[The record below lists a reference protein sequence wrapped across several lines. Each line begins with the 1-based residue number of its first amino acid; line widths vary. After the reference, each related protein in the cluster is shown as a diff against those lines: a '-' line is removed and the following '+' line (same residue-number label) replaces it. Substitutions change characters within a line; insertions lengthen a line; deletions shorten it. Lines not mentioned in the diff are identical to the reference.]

1 MIEKDNI
8 NAESTANVYEVIWC
22 KSKGGIMN
30 YIDPSKTMQHC
41 IAALMGLDK
50 YRFLLEQVHKVDVS
64 SDEGFQRTFNGFY
77 MVRRNKEW
85 RKAFYDLFE
94 RVKLSND
101 VSFAYVLEELY
112 RLTGNVEASFSS
124 KLLATL
130 KPEMPIWDRYVVQNL
145 GLKLP
150 LDSDPSRIQKTKEVF
165 EEIVAWYE
173 VFLQTKNAR
182 QCIDEF
188 DKMLPGYSWLSD
200 VKKIDF
206 YLWSIRS

>member
-1 MIEKDNI
+1 
-8 NAESTANVYEVIWC
+8 
-22 KSKGGIMN
+22 MN
-30 YIDPSKTMQHC
+30 YIDPSKTMQQC
-41 IAALMGLDK
+41 IAGLMGLDK
-50 YRFLLEQVHKVDVS
+50 YTFILEQVHKVDVS
-64 SDEGFQRTFNGFY
+64 SDEIFQRTFNDFY

-94 RVKLSND
+94 RIKMSND
-101 VSFAYVLEELY
+101 VSFACILDEMY

-145 GLKLP
+145 NLKQSS
-150 LDSDPSRIQKTKEVF
+150 DSDPKRIQKTKGLYG
-165 EEIVAWYE
+165 EIVNWYKD
-173 VFLQTKNAR
+173 FLLTDNAR

-188 DKMLPGYSWLSD
+188 DKVLPDYSWLSD